1 MYYRIIDSC
10 NDWSDFAESNADNA
24 FPHGATGSSQSER
37 FRYLRTWLQSE
48 GRILE
53 ARLFIRLE
61 KLFGDTGH
69 TLDPYVDWISYA
81 SQAGNISNDSGPS
94 LTTRL
99 ADTKLDLA
107 EELCKLENFSK
118 ARDEAD
124 EALALMMSISPDAQ
138 FVGQYPRFHVRYHI
152 IEAKL
157 ELSRP
162 ILTQVLM
169 QVVIAE
175 RAATL
180 QDRRTQ
186 RTCLINA
193 LSIASEDSRTMNDHQ
208 ERKDLRQMYW
218 TLLVQRLDFESRI
231 TNEALYLCFNL
242 LQLGGAFVIRE
253 RSKPA
258 EYLNL
263 LKKFTRDHPD
273 FGIPR
278 LKERLYS
285 IAENAAQQ
293 VGDAVSESEYRKLC
307 HFALAESNPTRF
319 VFNEFPDLIED
330 KWFHTYWR
338 TSNHPDYWRSYQK
351 VAAVCVCQWVLD
363 DHSMGSLS
371 AAEASRLLS
380 SQDEIGQ
387 ELSFGGLQI
396 RELAISLYTR
406 VFGLFEPAS
415 AEIWDP
421 WFALIERWLRRTD
434 LMHDSRLREEL
445 LVKIQLC
452 RRDQFTN
459 YLAKIDFLARKPI
472 MPRLIF
478 ERRKTLIILEST
490 KSIFASMDSIIDA
503 KMLIANAYEVYSELP
518 NVKEE
523 ALISDEMLAESF
535 ELLKECIAYY
545 KETNRLDNLT
555 RCLHWSAQ
563 CCWSRHYHF
572 SSIPITDA
580 FPLMVQAD
588 EVHRQIRMENYILK
602 GSRSYI
608 ARHSLAE
615 TQQTGLQLA
624 LAIRYSLRALLQ
636 KLLIRDNNVPTEFS
650 VQLLKH
656 NLAWWVQRS
665 KAQSLTEML
674 GLDVQLPASILPD
687 PQQQPTA
694 FRLVQSEREMLN
706 ELAGASIPEQVQT
719 QSRIESVRAAMRR
732 EPSLLPIVRLRE
744 GASVDAEDIRAIS
757 SQLGPDII
765 LVDWVYVLF
774 ADAWDLLLVT
784 YRNGE
789 INKFGDLS
797 VKLAAVEKWTEE
809 QLGFKYPLAQKY
821 ADYFLHR
828 LDGLMTPLA
837 NVTSPGETLVFC
849 PTKVL
854 HRVPLHALN
863 IGGQIAI
870 ERNPIVYCQSF
881 SVLRFCQMS
890 VNQYLHHPDDPFQ
903 ATVFSPLP
911 ADPGLSKTLTEV
923 ADALG
928 NGVLPCTDS
937 PKQSFLQEALQA
949 SLIHFHGHS
958 QLGKSNPLNQHL
970 DFTGQAIP
978 EEGKSPDDMLTAD
991 EVFDLRFKRPVHV
1004 TIMGCSSASSK
1015 VTDCDDLFGLSTAL
1029 HYAGVSSIVS
1039 ALWPVDSK
1047 DCLLFSKVFY
1057 SYLMSQMAKT
1067 DGSRTVNMARAMQAA
1082 VLALRASNETGSGE
1096 PKKPYHWAGLV
1107 LNGAWLFPKMKFP
1120 AKSST
1125 QLYDDASRSIAAA
1138 LESLGLSTA

>member
-1 MYYRIIDSC
+1 M
-10 NDWSDFAESNADNA
+10 
-24 FPHGATGSSQSER
+24 
-37 FRYLRTWLQSE
+37 RTWLQSE

-61 KLFGDTGH
+61 QLYGDPGD
-69 TLDPYVDWISYA
+69 TLDPYIDWISYA
-81 SQAGNISNDSGPS
+81 GQAGNISNDQGSS

-107 EELCKLENFSK
+107 EELCKLGNFSK

-138 FVGQYPRFHVRYHI
+138 FIGQYPRFHIRYHFI
-152 IEAKL
+152 GAKL
-157 ELSRP
+157 EPSRP
-162 ILTQVLM
+162 ILTRVLM
-169 QVVIAE
+169 QAVLAE
-175 RAATL
+175 RAASL

-186 RTCLINA
+186 RTCLIHA
-193 LSIASEDSRTMNDHQ
+193 LSIAGEDSRTMNDQ
-208 ERKDLRQMYW
+208 QQRQDLRQMYW
-218 TLLVQRLDFESRI
+218 ALLVQRLDFESRI
-231 TNEALYLCFNL
+231 TKEALFLCFNL

-258 EYLNL
+258 EYLSL
-263 LKKFTRDHPD
+263 LSKFTRDHPD

-278 LKERLYS
+278 LKERLYD

-293 VGDAVSESEYRKLC
+293 VGDAVSEKEYRSLY
-307 HFALAESNPTRF
+307 HSARAESKPTRF

-330 KWFHTYWR
+330 KWFHTYWM
-338 TSNHPDYWRSYQK
+338 TSNQPDYWRSHQK

-363 DHSMGSLS
+363 DHSIGSLS
-371 AAEASRLLS
+371 ATEASRLLS
-380 SQDEIGQ
+380 SEDEVGK
-387 ELSFGGLQI
+387 EVSFGGLQI
-396 RELAISLYTR
+396 RDLAISLYTR
-406 VFGLFEPAS
+406 IFGLFEPAS
-415 AEIWDP
+415 GEVWDP

-445 LVKIQLC
+445 LVKIQIC
-452 RRDQFTN
+452 RRDHFTN
-459 YLAKIDFLARKPI
+459 YLARIGFFERKPI

-490 KSIFASMDSIIDA
+490 KSMFASMDSIMDA
-503 KMLIANAYEVYSELP
+503 KMLIANAYEVYSGLP

-523 ALISDEMLAESF
+523 ALISDEILVESL
-535 ELLKECIAYY
+535 ELLKECKAYY
-545 KETNRLDNLT
+545 RETNRLDNLT

-563 CCWSRHYHF
+563 CCWLRHYHF
-572 SSIPITDA
+572 SSIPITDT
-580 FPLMVQAD
+580 FPFMIQAD
-588 EVHRQIRMENYILK
+588 EVHHQIRMENYILK

-615 TQQTGLQLA
+615 TQQMGMQLA

-636 KLLIRDNNVPTEFS
+636 KVFIKNNDIPAEFS
-650 VQLLKH
+650 IQRLKQ
-656 NLAWWVQRS
+656 NLAWWIQRS
-665 KAQSLTEML
+665 KAQALTDML
-674 GLDVQLPASILPD
+674 GLDVQLPASVLPD
-687 PQQQPTA
+687 PQKQPTA
-694 FRLVQSEREMLN
+694 FRLFQHEREMLN
-706 ELAGASIPEQVQT
+706 ELAGASIPEQIKT
-719 QSRIESVRAAMRR
+719 QSKIESVRDAMRR

-744 GASVDAEDIRAIS
+744 GASVDAEEIMAIS
-757 SQLGPDII
+757 SQLGPDIV
-765 LVDWVYVLF
+765 LVDWVYVLY

-789 INKFGDLS
+789 INKFSDLS

-809 QLGFKYPLAQKY
+809 QLRFNYPLVQDY
-821 ADYFLHR
+821 ADYYLHR
-828 LDGLMTPLA
+828 LDGLMAPLA

-854 HRVPLHALN
+854 HRVPLHALK

-890 VNQYLHHPDDPFQ
+890 VNQYLDHPDEPFQ

-911 ADPGLSKTLTEV
+911 ADPGLSKTLTQV
-923 ADALG
+923 ADTLG
-928 NGVLPCTDS
+928 TGVLLCTDS
-937 PKQSFLQEALQA
+937 PKQSFLQGALQA

-978 EEGKSPDDMLTAD
+978 EEAKSPDDMLTAD
-991 EVFDLRFKRPVHV
+991 EIFNLRFKRPVHV

-1029 HYAGVSSIVS
+1029 HYAGASSIVS
-1039 ALWPVDSK
+1039 ALWPVESE

-1057 SYLMSQMAKT
+1057 SHLMSQMAKA
-1067 DGSRTVNMARAMQAA
+1067 DGSRTVNLARAMQAA
-1082 VLALRASNETGSGE
+1082 VLALRASEDTGLGR

-1107 LNGAWLFPKMKFP
+1107 LNGAWLFPKMRFP
-1120 AKSST
+1120 AKSAT
-1125 QLYDDASRSIAAA
+1125 LLYDDASRSIAAA
-1138 LESLGLSTA
+1138 LESLGLSTL